1 MGAILGKNPYQSME
15 EVWLKKEQGGRPN
28 GWVDGSGGVD
38 ESIDGT
44 SGGGELWR

>member
-1 MGAILGKNPYQSME
+1 MSLGLGAILGKNPYQSME
-15 EVWLKKEQGGRPN
+15 EVWLKKEQGGRF
-28 GWVDGSGGVD
+28 DGSGGVD